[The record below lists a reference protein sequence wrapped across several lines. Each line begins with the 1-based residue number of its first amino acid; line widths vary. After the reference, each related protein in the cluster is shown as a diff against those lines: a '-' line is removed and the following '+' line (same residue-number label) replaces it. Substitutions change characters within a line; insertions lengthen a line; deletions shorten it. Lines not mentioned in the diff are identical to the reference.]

1 MTNID
6 FDDEWAGA
14 SDWARMYRACGLQV
28 VPAYNPGEDPERSF
42 KQPKIKW
49 KEFEDTPVPDSAFDR
64 WYGQGG
70 QFRTRDNMGIITG
83 KASGNLLC
91 VDLDV
96 KDDNAAMQWWA
107 TILAVHNHGMEPETV
122 CQKTGGGG
130 RQILFR
136 APAGYRP
143 PTNKTGIGVDFRG
156 QGGFMM
162 CPPSMH
168 ESGKRYEWEAGRAPY
183 ETEIAD
189 APEWLLEEVHNLIS
203 KHGGTK
209 GGPRER
215 TEASGEKNSFGLDI
229 DGREDK
235 LQRMVWGRVVDLY
248 RDAPIKPSQSEQE
261 AELKDLWE
269 TYLRTTASRLPAR
282 DGADKADLLEMEGR
296 GWSDLSR
303 KWRYAMNKWDKE
315 VRAAAA
321 IMPEKPERQAEP
333 EKAVEPVRLAT
344 EAASY
349 RFEPRTF
356 TGEIPPP
363 RPWAYGTFLM
373 YRAVSGIAA
382 PPGVGKTTFSAQLG
396 ISFALDRE
404 FGPWKPA
411 PGGGGKVWLY
421 NGEEPQDELDRR
433 FMAAAYEAGVPDHVA
448 AERFSY
454 NSGLD
459 EKLQLV
465 RVDPN
470 TKEIQRHPDVDA
482 IKAIIK
488 DHGFKL
494 FIIDPLIEFNGATE
508 DGEGLKAASGI
519 MREIAND
526 CDCAVL
532 FFHHTPKTSNSD
544 TAAGDA
550 NAMRGGG
557 PLIGAARFVSTMFAM
572 SAKDAD
578 EYDIPKNERHK
589 YVRFDDAKA
598 NMGVLSGEPIWWVK
612 LGVSLDNAEGER
624 PADNIGVLRHVALRK
639 EGEGDSI
646 ERTMARANQVE
657 TTLDKI
663 AAEIVRV
670 CQINGATSLE
680 RAESFDTIMR
690 ALDMVKTGVSVN
702 TAKNT
707 VIGNMGEGR
716 VSGSNRVVI
725 SSALRGK
732 MTVRKV
738 HIEDAEED

>member
-1 MTNID
+1 MSELPD
-6 FDDEWAGA
+6 FEADEWT
-14 SDWARMYRACGLQV
+14 SPSEWAVMYRSLGLQV
-28 VPAYNPGEDPERSF
+28 VPAHRPGEHPQYKR
-42 KQPKIKW
+42 PVITW
-49 KEFEDTPVPDSAFDR
+49 KEWEDSLTPDAVFQK
-64 WYGQGG
+64 WYGKDG
-70 QFRTRDNMGIITG
+70 QHSRRHNMGLVTG
-83 KASGNLLC
+83 NASGGVFC

-96 KDDNAAMQWWA
+96 NERSQAMEWWA
-107 TILAVHNHGMEPETV
+107 KLVLIHANNQEPDTPS
-122 CQKTGGGG
+122 QRTGGGG

-136 APAGYRP
+136 APAGYSP
-143 PTNKTGIGVDFRG
+143 PTFKTNIGIDIRG

-162 CPPSMH
+162 CPPSLH
-168 ESGKRYEWEAGRAPY
+168 ASGREYVWEDGRAPY
-183 ETEIAD
+183 DVDIDEAPDWLIEAIET
-189 APEWLLEEVHNLIS
+189 LRLE
-203 KHGGTK
+203 HGGSSS
-209 GGPRER
+209 GPRER
-215 TEASGEKNSFGLDI
+215 AEATGQKNDFGQDI
-229 DGREDK
+229 DDRELK
-235 LQRMVWGRVVDLY
+235 MQRAVWGKVLDLY
-248 RDAPIKPSQSEQE
+248 RDCPIKPSESEQQGH
-261 AELKDLWE
+261 LRDLW
-269 TYLRTTASRLPAR
+269 TWYLSTTASRLSPR
-282 DGADKADLLEMEGR
+282 DGMDKSDLLEMEGR
-296 GWSDLSR
+296 GWSDMAR

-321 IMPEKPERQAEP
+321 VLPEKPERQEEP
-333 EKAVEPVRLAT
+333 EKADTPVEAKSVSDA
-344 EAASY
+344 Y
-349 RFEPRTF
+349 RFKPRTF

-404 FGPWKPA
+404 FGPWGPA

-459 EKLQLV
+459 ERLQLV
-465 RVDPN
+465 RVDPH
-470 TKEIQRHPDVDA
+470 TKEIQRSPDVDA

-488 DHGFKL
+488 EHGFKL

-557 PLIGAARFVSTMFAM
+557 PLIGAARFVSTMFSM
-572 SAKDAD
+572 SVKDAD
-578 EYDIPKNERHK
+578 EYDIPRNERHK

-598 NMGVLSGEPIWWVK
+598 NMGVLSGDPIWWVK
-612 LGVSLDNAEGER
+612 LGVGLDNAEGDR
-624 PADNIGVLRHVALRK
+624 PADNIGVLRHVKLLK

-646 ERTMARANQVE
+646 ERTMARASQIE
-657 TTLDKI
+657 TTLDRI
-663 AAEIVRV
+663 AEEVVRV

-690 ALDMVKTGVSVN
+690 ALDVVKTGVSVN

-716 VSGSNRVVI
+716 VSGSHRVVI
-725 SSALRGK
+725 SSAIRGK

-738 HIEDAEED
+738 HIEGVEED

>member
-1 MTNID
+1 MAELPE
-6 FDDEWAGA
+6 FDDEFPPAPDGWAK
-14 SDWARMYRACGLQV
+14 MYRACGFQV
-28 VPAYNPGEDPERSF
+28 VPASNHNAEKNYKRPALS
-42 KQPKIKW
+42 KW
-49 KEFEDTPVPDSAFDR
+49 TEFQHEIVGQAVFDS
-64 WYGQGG
+64 WYGPNG
-70 QFRTRDNMGIITG
+70 QYRSTNNMGLITG
-83 KASGNLLC
+83 AASGGLLC

-96 KDDNAAMQWWA
+96 NDTSRAMEWWA
-107 TILAVHNHGMEPETV
+107 GLIAVHNNNMEPETV
-122 CQKTGGGG
+122 SQRTGGGG

-136 APAGYRP
+136 APAGYCP
-143 PTNKTGIGVDFRG
+143 PTNKTTLGVDLRG

-162 CPPSMH
+162 CPPSLH
-168 ESGKRYEWEAGRAPY
+168 ASGKHYEWEPGCAPY
-183 ETEIAD
+183 ETEIME
-189 APEWLLEEVHNLIS
+189 APDWLLEAIDNLIQT
-203 KHGGTK
+203 HGG
-209 GGPRER
+209 GGSAGPRER
-215 TEASGEKNSFGLDI
+215 TESTGEKNAFGMDT
-229 DGREDK
+229 DGREEK
-235 LQRMVWGRVVDLY
+235 MQRWVWARVLDLY
-248 RDAPIKPSQSEQE
+248 RECPIKPSQSEQE
-261 AELKDLWE
+261 AILGDLWSR
-269 TYLRTTASRLPAR
+269 YLADTKSRLEPR
-282 DGADKADLLEMEGR
+282 QGLSNADLLELEGR

-303 KWRYAMNKWDKE
+303 KWRYAMNKWEKE

-321 IMPEKPERQAEP
+321 IMPEKPEPIEA

-344 EAASY
+344 ESASY
-349 RFEPRTF
+349 RFEPRSF
-356 TGEIPPP
+356 TGEVPPP

-433 FMAAAYEAGVPDHVA
+433 FMAAAYEAGVSDHVA

-612 LGVSLDNAEGER
+612 LGVGLDNAEGER
-624 PADNIGVLRHVALRK
+624 PADNIGVLRYVALKRS
-639 EGEGDSI
+639 GEEDSM
-646 ERTMARANQVE
+646 ERTMARASHKEMV
-657 TTLDKI
+657 LDKI
-663 AAEIVRV
+663 AAEMVRV
-670 CQINGATSLE
+670 CVSNGNTTLE
-680 RAESFDTIMR
+680 RAESFDTLMR

-702 TAKNT
+702 TAKDT
-707 VIGNMGEGR
+707 VIGNMGDGR
-716 VSGSNRVVI
+716 VSGTHRVVI
-725 SSALRGK
+725 TSVPRGK
-732 MTVRKV
+732 ITARKV
-738 HIEDAEED
+738 HIEEVSE